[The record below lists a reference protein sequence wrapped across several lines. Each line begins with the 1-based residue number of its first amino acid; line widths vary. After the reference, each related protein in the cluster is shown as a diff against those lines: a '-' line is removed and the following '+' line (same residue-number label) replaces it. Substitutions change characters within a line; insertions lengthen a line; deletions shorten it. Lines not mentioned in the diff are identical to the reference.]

1 MAAQLRHSSRSISHI
16 PDLHL
21 APDTIKAL
29 SNQINYILRTVY
41 KHTVRYLRSGGKEH
55 PTIMRIQAEW
65 EVDISTQFG
74 GGMDRGVAD
83 VPYSNTEILRA
94 LQQKVGIAWVA
105 AQTSDNV
112 SWLVSI
118 ELALPGV
125 NVPTF
130 YGIISAACKNGGLLS
145 ITYRNSGDV

>member
-1 MAAQLRHSSRSISHI
+1 
-16 PDLHL
+16 
-21 APDTIKAL
+21 
-29 SNQINYILRTVY
+29 
-41 KHTVRYLRSGGKEH
+41 
-55 PTIMRIQAEW
+55 MRIQTER

-94 LQQKVGIAWVA
+94 LQQKVGMAWMT

-112 SWLVSI
+112 SWFVSV
-118 ELALPGV
+118 ELALAGV

-130 YGIISAACKNGGLLS
+130 YGIISAARKNGRLLS